1 LNKAFDKE
9 VDENDG
15 AMGDSRPILRRN
27 RQADGYK
34 PPRRP
39 ENMKIVPKIAST
51 AHFGPFS
58 GHFSH
63 FKDEKSSNKGFQTT
77 THKLPLCTPFRSLH
91 TYTVQPWVEP
101 EP

>member
-1 LNKAFDKE
+1 
-9 VDENDG
+9 
-15 AMGDSRPILRRN
+15 MGDSGQNMRSD

-34 PPRRP
+34 SPRRP
-39 ENMKIVPKIAST
+39 ENMKIEPKIAST

-63 FKDEKSSNKGFQTT
+63 FEDEKSSNKGFQTT
-77 THKLPLCTPFRSLH
+77 THKLPHCTPFRSLH

>member
-1 LNKAFDKE
+1 
-9 VDENDG
+9 
-15 AMGDSRPILRRN
+15 
-27 RQADGYK
+27 
-34 PPRRP
+34 
-39 ENMKIVPKIAST
+39 MKIVTKIAST

-63 FKDEKSSNKGFQTT
+63 FEDEKSSNKGFQTT
-77 THKLPLCTPFRSLH
+77 THKLPHCTPFRSLH

>member
-1 LNKAFDKE
+1 
-9 VDENDG
+9 
-15 AMGDSRPILRRN
+15 MGDGEQNTDRK
-27 RQADGYK
+27 RQADGYM

-63 FKDEKSSNKGFQTT
+63 FGDEKSSNKGFQTT
-77 THKLPLCTPFRSLH
+77 THKLPHCTRLPSLH